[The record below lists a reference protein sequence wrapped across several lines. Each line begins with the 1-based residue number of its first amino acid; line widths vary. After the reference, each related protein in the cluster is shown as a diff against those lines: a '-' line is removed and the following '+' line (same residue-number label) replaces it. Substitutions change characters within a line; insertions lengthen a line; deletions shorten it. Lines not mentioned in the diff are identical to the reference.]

1 MRSGTFENPG
11 VLSLTK
17 KQKAFAHEYAV
28 DHNGTQAAIRAG
40 YAEKQAKSQ
49 ASRLLANVAV
59 KQLVEK
65 LDSDTFAASGLD
77 AAEMLTEAWQEAMRL
92 QPKIRRGKPVT
103 YVDADGEVREV
114 VEFVSDRLAAKV
126 LDIVAPSLGL
136 GSRAVTTEIVAYT
149 LSLDWDLAG
158 EVDE

>member
-1 MRSGTFENPG
+1 MT
-11 VLSLTK
+11 LTK
-17 KQKAFAHEYAV
+17 KQKAFAHQYSV

-40 YAEKQAKSQ
+40 YSEKTAKNA
-49 ASRLLANVAV
+49 ASRMLANVAV

-65 LDSDTFAASGLD
+65 LDSDTFAAAGFD
-77 AAEMLTEAWQEAMRL
+77 AVEMLTEAWDESTRL
-92 QPKIRRGKPVT
+92 QPKIHRGKPVT

-136 GSRAVTTEIVAYT
+136 SSQSVTTETIAYT
-149 LSLDWDLAG
+149 LALDRDLSG
-158 EVDE
+158 EADE